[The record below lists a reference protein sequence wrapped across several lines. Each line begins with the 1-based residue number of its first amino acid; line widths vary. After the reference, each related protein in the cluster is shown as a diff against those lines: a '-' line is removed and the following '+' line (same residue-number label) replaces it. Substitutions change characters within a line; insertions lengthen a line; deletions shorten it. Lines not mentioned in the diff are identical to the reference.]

1 MEQLIINLQPQ
12 YVGKFQT
19 LINAF
24 GDENIFIDN
33 FLEYHINRLKREIA
47 RMQFAISK
55 YEIKY
60 NMTSEIFYKKL
71 ESGEL
76 GDDKD
81 FVMWSGIYELMKDSK
96 KQLSQLI

>member
-1 MEQLIINLQPQ
+1 MQQFIINLQPQ

-24 GDENIFIDN
+24 GNENIFIDN

-47 RMQFAISK
+47 RMQYAIQK

-60 NMTSEIFYKKL
+60 NMTSENFYNKL
-71 ESGEL
+71 EKGEL

-81 FVMWSGIYELMKDSK
+81 FVMWSGIYELMLDSK